1 MGFWN
6 GCGRGRFEMVTARV
20 RGRIS
25 GANRGNWT
33 VEHAKHAHF
42 SCGAGKAR
50 PIRREFGAGRTD
62 HEESVTAGDLALD
75 LGRIWT
81 TTMLPR
87 WHSGHGRSEWPVRSS

>member
-42 SCGAGKAR
+42 SCGAER
-50 PIRREFGAGRTD
+50 P
-62 HEESVTAGDLALD
+62 DLFVANSEPV
-75 LGRIWT
+75 GRI
-81 TTMLPR
+81 M
-87 WHSGHGRSEWPVRSS
+87 RSQ